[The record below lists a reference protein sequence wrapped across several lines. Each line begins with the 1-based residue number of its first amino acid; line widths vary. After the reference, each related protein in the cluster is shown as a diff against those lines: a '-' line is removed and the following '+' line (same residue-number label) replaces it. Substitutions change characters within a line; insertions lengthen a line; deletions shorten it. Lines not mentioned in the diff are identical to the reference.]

1 MHSVHGIYKK
11 LELKGKSSK
20 KGYQGIARWSRSISN
35 HMYWCA
41 ASSNGNGEEL
51 VQKWQSVLKH
61 CANVHDGHGDL
72 FPNCLHG
79 PLEDREWIKMGSPA
93 YIELEKVIC
102 GRMLLKDIKKLS
114 PAEQTSGL
122 ESFHNI
128 VCYFAPKST
137 HFSLQMRARLF
148 LSVLHFNE
156 NTSRSQATTAE
167 GRPQFSISYPK
178 GRKGDAIAKEVKV
191 KQTFDIAA
199 VDKRLVVPPPLAD
212 QANRQEKENVI
223 QQHVN
228 RFNNE

>member
-1 MHSVHGIYKK
+1 
-11 LELKGKSSK
+11 
-20 KGYQGIARWSRSISN
+20 
-35 HMYWCA
+35 
-41 ASSNGNGEEL
+41 
-51 VQKWQSVLKH
+51 
-61 CANVHDGHGDL
+61 
-72 FPNCLHG
+72 
-79 PLEDREWIKMGSPA
+79 MGSPA
-93 YIELEKVIC
+93 YIEFEKVIC

-137 HFSLQMRARLF
+137 HFFYWQMRARLF
-148 LSVLHFNE
+148 LSVLHLNE
-156 NTSRSQATTAE
+156 NTSRSQATTE
-167 GRPQFSISYPK
+167 GRLQFSISYPK

-191 KQTFDIAA
+191 KQTFGYVDELMEELLLYRETYPSYKSALDKAA